1 MKMNKDILRQAQQMQ
16 ARLAKAQ
23 EELGKATVEASA
35 GGGAVTVVVNGHQQV
50 LSIKISPEAVDPDDV
65 EMLEDLV
72 MAAVNEGLE
81 TARETAAKQFGDI
94 TGGLN
99 IPGLL

>member
-1 MKMNKDILRQAQQMQ
+1 MNRNIMRQAQELQ

-23 EELGKATVEASA
+23 KELAEATVEGSA
-35 GGGAVTVVVNGHQQV
+35 GGGAVTVTANGQQQV
-50 LSIKISPEAVDPDDV
+50 LSVKISPEAINPDDV

-72 MAAVNEGLE
+72 LAAVNEAITNSQE
-81 TARETAAKQFGDI
+81 MAAKHMGKI

-99 IPGLL
+99 IPGLT